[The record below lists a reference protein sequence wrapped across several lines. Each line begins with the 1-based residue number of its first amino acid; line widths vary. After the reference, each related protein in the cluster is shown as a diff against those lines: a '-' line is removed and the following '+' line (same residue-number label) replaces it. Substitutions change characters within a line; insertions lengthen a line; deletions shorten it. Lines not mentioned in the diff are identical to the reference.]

1 MLMDILPVLD
11 LLNGLVVRGV
21 GGKREEYRPVVSR
34 LANSPDAL
42 SMAQAF
48 RQQLGLNRVYVAD
61 LDAILHGRP
70 NREIYQS
77 LAEEGF
83 ELMIDAGFRT
93 VESAQAVLA
102 AKTVQIIAG
111 LETWPGPRELAWLC
125 RDLGPERVIFSLDL
139 KQGLP
144 LGDLGPWKTSSPLE
158 IGVLAAVAGVREMIV
173 LDLAQVGN
181 GTGVTTVSLC
191 LQLRERFPELRLIT
205 GGGIRHVADLDE
217 LAAVGIDGVLVATA
231 LHDGRIT
238 RADLERHA
246 ATRRKTP
253 RNDPDGRISIT
264 EGG

>member
-1 MLMDILPVLD
+1 MYILPVLD

-21 GGKREEYRPVVSR
+21 GGKREKYRPVVSR
-34 LANSPDAL
+34 LTNSPDAL

-48 RQQLGLNRVYVAD
+48 RQQLGLTRMYVAD

-77 LAEEGF
+77 LAEDGF

-102 AKTVQIIAG
+102 AGTVRVIAG
-111 LETWPGPRELAWLC
+111 LETWPGPRELAGLC

-144 LGDLGPWKTSSPLE
+144 LGDLGPWETNSPLE
-158 IGVLAAVAGVREMIV
+158 IGVLAAGAGVREMIV

-181 GTGVTTVSLC
+181 GTGVTTGPLC
-191 LQLRERFPELRLIT
+191 RQLRDRFPDLRLIT
-205 GGGIRHVADLDE
+205 GGGVRHVADLDG
-217 LAAVGIDGVLVATA
+217 LAAQGIDGALVASA

-238 RADLERHA
+238 RADLERHSA
-246 ATRRKTP
+246 AGGKTP
-253 RNDPDGRISIT
+253 RNDRDGRISMT
-264 EGG
+264 EGM